1 MNWNFKLIY
10 ESNDLFYKDLD
21 KIDYLVNEILKL
33 KGKLN
38 TFEGFKNYNLLNRDL
53 EKIIS
58 KAYTYASMKYDLDQ
72 RNQSSEKDYALIYN
86 KYNQAMSK
94 LSWVDP
100 ELLKIG
106 EDVLND
112 FIDKSKELKPVK
124 KKIKTLFRMNK
135 YVLDEKSEEIISY
148 SEEAFQKFNELY
160 DKLCV
165 VDQKPKLIKLSN
177 KEKILVDTSSYTYY
191 LENLEN
197 QNDRKK
203 VFEALYSYYDFH
215 KATLAQIYDG
225 ILSSEN
231 ALKKSRGFDSILD
244 MYLYPNEINKLV
256 YKTLID
262 TAKNNTKPLKRYIK
276 LRKKALGLKTY
287 HTYDRMRY
295 ITTSKKEY
303 SYEEAKRLVL
313 EADKFMGEDF
323 YKKALFVLEDGRVS
337 VLPNEGKRSGA
348 YSTGTYDDGPFILL
362 NYKNSL
368 NDVFTLAHEAGHSI
382 HTCYSNDAE
391 PFEIANYEIFVAE
404 IASTFNEQVLLDYM
418 LNNTLDNNEK
428 IVLLENSINNLI
440 STFYRQIL
448 FADYELIAHE
458 LKEKGEP
465 ITEDVLSNIMIDL
478 YKKYY
483 GINLEKEILKKYV
496 WAYIPHMFHS
506 PFYVYQYATSLAA
519 SLAIYEKIKS
529 HDENAYNNYIELL
542 KSGSKDYPLE
552 LVKKAGVDLTK
563 KDPYISLINRI
574 DELVSELEKLI

>member
-58 KAYTYASMKYDLDQ
+58 TAYTYASMKYDLDQ

-94 LSWVDP
+94 LSWIDP

>member
-94 LSWVDP
+94 LSWIDP